1 MRKITLVCV
10 GNLKEKFWVNAI
22 EEYKKRLS
30 RFFDFKIVELPE
42 TRIVDK
48 INNSTI
54 QKALTQEA
62 QKMLP
67 ILNNKTVVPLCI
79 EGTQMDSVEFSKL
92 IQTSTDENELCF
104 VIGSSYGLDEQIKK
118 LGKKL
123 SFGKITLPH
132 QLMRVVL
139 CEQIYRAG
147 TILNNI
153 EYHK

>member
-67 ILNNKTVVPLCI
+67 ILNNKTVVPKP
-79 EGTQMDSVEFSKL
+79 S
-92 IQTSTDENELCF
+92 
-104 VIGSSYGLDEQIKK
+104 
-118 LGKKL
+118 
-123 SFGKITLPH
+123 
-132 QLMRVVL
+132 
-139 CEQIYRAG
+139 
-147 TILNNI
+147 NN
-153 EYHK
+153 